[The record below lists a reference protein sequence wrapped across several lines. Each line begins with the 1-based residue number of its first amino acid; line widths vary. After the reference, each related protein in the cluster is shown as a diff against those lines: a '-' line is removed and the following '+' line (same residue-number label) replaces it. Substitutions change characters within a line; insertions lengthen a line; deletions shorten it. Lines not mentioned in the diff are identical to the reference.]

1 MFKSISKISLPYAF
15 EIHSN
20 HAKKASSGKN
30 GLAKA
35 ITIRGYFELTNLE
48 NTAELFVKF
57 RKEHNRDGSY
67 SDEFCQKL
75 IDHLA
80 LNAARLD
87 EGYHFQDIQGVWSLY
102 EVHGAAKVS
111 GDEVYSYRDKL
122 GRILVTVE
130 RDDVM
135 TAYRIFEKLE
145 AYKQWLNHLKHHS
158 GGILEATTL
167 VNSLQNCQSPSE
179 SLVG

>member
-1 MFKSISKISLPYAF
+1 MLKSISKISLPYAF

-35 ITIRGYFELTNLE
+35 ITIRGYFERTNLE
-48 NTAELFVKF
+48 NTAELFVKLCT
-57 RKEHNRDGSY
+57 EHNLDGSY

-80 LNAARLD
+80 LNAARMD
-87 EGYHFQDIQGVWSLY
+87 EGYHFEGIQGMWSLH
-102 EVHGAAKVS
+102 EVHGEAK
-111 GDEVYSYRDKL
+111 VYSYRDKL
-122 GRILVTVE
+122 GQFLVAVQ
-130 RDDVM
+130 RDDVI

-145 AYKQWLNHLKHHS
+145 AYKQWLIHLKHHS